1 MKIAVIGAT
10 GYGGVELLRFLQHHP
25 HVTVQSVHSSSQEGT
40 SLADVYPHLGQI
52 ESLILE
58 KIDIE
63 QISKTADVVF
73 LATPPG
79 VSSELTPS
87 LYESGVKVIDLSG
100 DFRLKEGQIYE
111 KWYKRL
117 APPQAYLE
125 KAVYGLSEW
134 NKEAIKQAKIIANPG
149 CYPTATLLGLAPL
162 VQHDLIKE
170 DSIVIDAKSGVSG
183 AGRHVSL
190 GTHFSETNENVKIYK
205 VNEHQ
210 HIPEIEQ
217 MLLHWNKEI
226 KPITFSTH
234 LIPMTRGIMAT
245 IYSQAKKEL
254 TVETLVDLYKT
265 SYEGSKFVRIRRQ
278 GSYPMTKEVYGSNY
292 CDIGIAYDERTGRI
306 TIVSVIDNL
315 VKGAAGQAIQNLN
328 IMMGIE
334 ENIGLQFKPVY
345 P

>member
-1 MKIAVIGAT
+1 MKIAIIGAT

-25 HVTVQSVHSSSQEGT
+25 FVNVQSVHSSSQEGT
-40 SLADVYPHLGQI
+40 TLSAVYPHLQQA
-52 ESLILE
+52 ESFMLE
-58 KIDIE
+58 KIDVE
-63 QISKTADVVF
+63 QISKTSDIVF

-79 VSSELTPS
+79 VSSELTPRF
-87 LYESGVKVIDLSG
+87 YECGIKVIDLSG
-100 DFRLKEGQIYE
+100 DFRIKEGHVYE
-111 KWYKRL
+111 QWYKRT
-117 APPQAYLE
+117 APPQTYLE

-134 NKEAIKQAKIIANPG
+134 NHSEVKDAKIIANPG

-162 VQHDLIKE
+162 VQNGLIKE

-190 GTHFSETNENVKIYK
+190 STHFSETNENVKIYK

-217 MLLHWNKEI
+217 MLLKWNGQI

-245 IYSQAKKEL
+245 IYAQAEKEL
-254 TVETLVDLYKT
+254 STEMLVDLYKT
-265 SYEGSKFVRIRRQ
+265 SYEAAKFVRIREP
-278 GSYPMTKEVYGSNY
+278 GNYPSTKEVYGSNY
-292 CDIGIAYDERTGRI
+292 CDIGMAYDERTGRI
-306 TIVSVIDNL
+306 TVVSVIDNL
-315 VKGAAGQAIQNLN
+315 VKGAAGQAVQNLN

-334 ENIGLQFKPVY
+334 EDTGLQFMPVY

>member
-25 HVTVQSVHSSSQEGT
+25 YAKVHSIHSSSQDGI
-40 SLADVYPHLGQI
+40 SLSEIYPHIGQNKAMVL
-52 ESLILE
+52 ES
-58 KIDIE
+58 IDVE
-63 QISKTADVVF
+63 QITATADVVF

-79 VSSELTPS
+79 VSSQLTP
-87 LYESGVKVIDLSG
+87 LLMDRGVKVIDLSG
-100 DFRLKEGQIYE
+100 DFRIEDGRVYE
-111 KWYKRL
+111 AWYKKT
-117 APPQAYLE
+117 APPNIYLQ
-125 KAVYGLSEW
+125 KAVYGLAEW
-134 NKEAIKQAKIIANPG
+134 NKTEIEDAVVLANPG

-162 VQHDLIKE
+162 VQNNLIKE

-190 GTHFSETNENVKIYK
+190 STHFSETNENVKIYK

-217 MLLHWNKEI
+217 MLLKWNEQI

-245 IYSQAKKEL
+245 IYAQAKKEL
-254 TVETLVDLYKT
+254 STEMLVDLYKT
-265 SYEGSKFVRIRRQ
+265 SYEASKFVRIREP
-278 GSYPMTKEVYGSNY
+278 GNYPSTKEVYGSNY

-306 TIVSVIDNL
+306 TVVSVIDNL
-315 VKGAAGQAIQNLN
+315 VKGAAGQAIQNFN

-334 ENIGLQFKPVY
+334 EDIGLSFMPIY